1 MVLPS
6 SQRRKDQ
13 ELSLKDGKIKKLNA
27 SNEKLR
33 KKLDAKDCFFGILD
47 TKKFSG
53 LTVKCSKFSI
63 IFKIKKSLLTLFV
76 TKNFIFILDSDS
88 ILLKKSLPSTVYQFI
103 NASTTGRKLI
113 ITKLKSTV
121 KCVLKIC
128 LKFLIFLYKHTTIDT
143 VISLL
148 NLILI

>member
-6 SQRRKDQ
+6 SQRKKDQ
-13 ELSLKDGKIKKLNA
+13 EQSQKDGKIKKSNA
-27 SNEKLR
+27 PNEKLR
-33 KKLDAKDCFFGILD
+33 RKLDAKDCFLGILD

-103 NASTTGRKLI
+103 NSLTTGRKLI

-121 KCVLKIC
+121 KSVLKVC
-128 LKFLIFLYKHTTIDT
+128 LKFLIFLYKNTTIDT